1 MWCHGGP
8 AVVPH
13 QGMEA
18 LGHAPLLQEILWGG
32 GIDGALWPFQPR
44 GWEYLRPLHLHRH
57 AEVVIPIRGRCR
69 LRLGGEVFDLSPGRI
84 AYIAPSVA
92 HVMEDL
98 RADTDF
104 WTLQIDARLL
114 DQALLR
120 MGLSEDTREGRFGA
134 RDAALGATA
143 RVGALFPDPPVVEV
157 MTQHRDVIEQ
167 RATLAWQAYLE
178 AWSGPGATIPD
189 FEWIP
194 PWTPESARVATDLL
208 VDVVVAVLQAAA
220 NEGRGRAPRL
230 ARHAFDV
237 ITRDP
242 RLSRAELCRELE
254 VSEGYL
260 SRAFPE
266 VFGTSLAAQRA
277 RLRVSSFLSLAQ
289 EPRTQNLLEACLG
302 AGFGSYA
309 QLSRVFSTL
318 SPFSPRTYLWG
329 GGDLRAA
336 KVTR

>member
-1 MWCHGGP
+1 
-8 AVVPH
+8 
-13 QGMEA
+13 
-18 LGHAPLLQEILWGG
+18 
-32 GIDGALWPFQPR
+32 
-44 GWEYLRPLHLHRH
+44 
-57 AEVVIPIRGRCR
+57 VIPIRGCCR
-69 LRLGGEVFDLSPGRI
+69 LRLGGEAFDLSPGRI

-92 HVMEDL
+92 HEMEEL
-98 RADTDF
+98 REDTDF

-114 DQALLR
+114 GSALCR
-120 MGLSEDTREGRFGA
+120 MGLAEESPQDRV
-134 RDAALGATA
+134 TA
-143 RVGALFPDPPVVEV
+143 REPALWAMARTGELFPDPPVVEI
-157 MTQHRDVIEQ
+157 TTKHRSDIEQ

-178 AWSGPGATIPD
+178 AWTGSGAAIPGC
-189 FEWIP
+189 EWIP
-194 PWTPESARVATDLL
+194 PWTPESARGATDLL
-208 VDVVVAVLQAAA
+208 VDVVVAVLRAAD
-220 NEGRGRAPRL
+220 EGRGRAPRL

-237 ITRDP
+237 IARDP

-260 SRAFPE
+260 SRVFPE

-277 RLRVSSFLSLAQ
+277 RLRATSFLSLAT